1 VICVVASILFIL
13 GMLMSIERRIEGLK
27 RIILIEIERE
37 PVIHLYRSEM
47 SGGTF
52 ILEAE
57 DVGKKR
63 ADFSL
68 SRTGI
73 IE

>member
-1 VICVVASILFIL
+1 
-13 GMLMSIERRIEGLK
+13 MGLK
-27 RIILIEIERE
+27 QIILSEIERE
-37 PVIHLYRSEM
+37 SVIHFYRSEM

-57 DVGKKR
+57 DVEKKR
-63 ADFSL
+63 ADFFL